1 MAAEKS
7 LREQAIG
14 VIDEY
19 LRAADICIKT
29 TKPGDGILGYPAV
42 LLLLCATDA
51 IGHGVLADNGEF
63 TRLDVLAEPL
73 FGPALTA
80 DQARN
85 VKNWYR
91 NLLTHTGTMA
101 LGVHLEPDA
110 LGLPFEFDT
119 TGAPILIRVG
129 KLHAIVSNAW
139 GHVNKAT
146 FNPPSTNKKRPDPAA
161 LPPGWISSLSPAASG
176 VVSLP
181 GVAPGGTP

>member
-29 TKPGDGILGYPAV
+29 AKPGGGILGYPAV

-51 IGHGVLADNGEF
+51 IGHGVLPSNEEF
-63 TRLDVLAEPL
+63 TRLDVLADPL
-73 FGPALTA
+73 FGPALLP
-80 DQARN
+80 DQVKK

-91 NLLTHTGTMA
+91 HLLAHTGTMA

-110 LGLPFEFDT
+110 HGLPFEFDT
-119 TGAPILIRVG
+119 TGAPVLIRVG
-129 KLHAIVSNAW
+129 KLHEIVSKAW
-139 GHVNKAT
+139 GQVNKAT
-146 FNPPSTNKKRPDPAA
+146 FNPPGSKTKPDPAA
-161 LPPGWISSLSPAASG
+161 LSSRWVSSLSTAVSG

-181 GVAPGGTP
+181 GHAPGGTV